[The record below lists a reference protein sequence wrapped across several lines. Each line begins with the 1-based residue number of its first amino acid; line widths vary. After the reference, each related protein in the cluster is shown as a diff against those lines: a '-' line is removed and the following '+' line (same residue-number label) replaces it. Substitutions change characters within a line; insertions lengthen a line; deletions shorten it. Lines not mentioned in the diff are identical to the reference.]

1 MKNPN
6 TRTVSTRINLDEFA
20 KARDGL
26 IAKGVP
32 AHKLTSN
39 SAILRTAILMC
50 CILNDDPKSPAS
62 QESTSIIEQLW
73 QTTKRAKNIN
83 IDNLY

>member
-6 TRTVSTRINLDEFA
+6 TRTVSTRISLEEFA
-20 KARDGL
+20 KALDGL

-32 AHKLTSN
+32 PEKLASN

-50 CILNDDPKSPAS
+50 CVLNDDPKSPAS
-62 QESTSIIEQLW
+62 QESLDTITQLW
-73 QTTKRAKNIN
+73 KITKRVKNIDL
-83 IDNLY
+83 DNLY

>member
-6 TRTVSTRINLDEFA
+6 TRTVSTRINLEEFA

-32 AHKLTSN
+32 EEKLMSN
-39 SAILRTAILMC
+39 STIMRTALLMC
-50 CILNDDPKSPAS
+50 CVLNNDPKSPAS
-62 QESTSIIEQLW
+62 QESIAIISQLW
-73 QTTKRAKNIN
+73 KTTKHAKNI
-83 IDNLY
+83 DLDSLY

>member
-1 MKNPN
+1 MKDKES
-6 TRTVSTRINLDEFA
+6 RTVSTRISLDEFA
-20 KARDGL
+20 KALDGL

-32 AHKLTSN
+32 PEKLASN

-50 CILNDDPKSPAS
+50 CVLNDDPKSPAS
-62 QESTSIIEQLW
+62 QPSIDTIEQLW
-73 QTTKRAKNIN
+73 KVTKRVKNID